1 MIKQIFTTYGVNFL
15 SLVNIIF
22 SFIFTLLFAKIY
34 GIGHVADTYFYAL
47 MIFMNIQI
55 ITQIFYSTFFNF
67 YFHTKDMKRKK
78 NLYYML
84 IIILIF
90 ISLIIISLFFLI
102 SNSFNLFN
110 NTTREFL
117 NIYIFSLLFIPII
130 NMSILLMN
138 AEKKFFYAYYYPI
151 FKNIIAL
158 IIMLIY
164 NEPTKLL
171 SLAYGFLIFDFLF
184 TLFIIYKSYNLLGK
198 VKLFLDIELL
208 IKLIKKSFFDKLGHF
223 ALSLPELVVANL
235 LVSYFSGIL
244 ALYSYIKKIT
254 TAILQFIFMPQ
265 STVTASRVG
274 KLISRYKYIGIKIE
288 MKKLWSKTLPFFI
301 TANIFLVFT
310 IIFLLKLFISAE
322 LVSKY
327 QSEIYLILFILI
339 LQNVLTIFEYPYGS
353 ILHQKLMFEYTL
365 KVKIISLFLFLLGYL
380 VFINL
385 NSKDLLTLLL
395 INSIPA
401 LIMLILYRKR
411 ANKILRN
418 YE

>member
-102 SNSFNLFN
+102 SNSFDLFN
-110 NTTREFL
+110 NTTKEFL

-208 IKLIKKSFFDKLGHF
+208 IKLIKKSFFDKLGHL
-223 ALSLPELVVANL
+223 ALSLPELIVANL

-244 ALYSYIKKIT
+244 ALYSYIKKFT

-274 KLISRYKYIGIKIE
+274 ILISRYKYIGIKIE
-288 MKKLWSKTLPFFI
+288 IKKLLSKTLPFFI

-310 IIFLLKLFISAE
+310 IIFILELFISAE

-411 ANKILRN
+411 ANEILRN

>member
-1 MIKQIFTTYGVNFL
+1 MNFL

-55 ITQIFYSTFFNF
+55 LTQIFYSTFFNF

-208 IKLIKKSFFDKLGHF
+208 IKLIKKSFFDKLGHL
-223 ALSLPELVVANL
+223 ALSLPELIVANL

-244 ALYSYIKKIT
+244 ALYSYIKKFT

-274 KLISRYKYIGIKIE
+274 ILISRYKYIGIKIE
-288 MKKLWSKTLPFFI
+288 IKKLLSKTLPFFI

-310 IIFLLKLFISAE
+310 IIFILELFISAE

>member
-102 SNSFNLFN
+102 SNSFDLFN
-110 NTTREFL
+110 NTTKEFL

-208 IKLIKKSFFDKLGHF
+208 IKLIKKSFFDKLGHL
-223 ALSLPELVVANL
+223 ALSLPELIVANL

-244 ALYSYIKKIT
+244 ALYSYIKKFT

-274 KLISRYKYIGIKIE
+274 ILISRYKYIGIKIE

>member
-1 MIKQIFTTYGVNFL
+1 MNFL

-208 IKLIKKSFFDKLGHF
+208 IKLIKKSFFDKLGHL
-223 ALSLPELVVANL
+223 ALSLPELIVANL

-244 ALYSYIKKIT
+244 ALYSYIKKFT

-274 KLISRYKYIGIKIE
+274 ILISRYKYIGIKIE
-288 MKKLWSKTLPFFI
+288 IKKLLSKTLPFFI

-310 IIFLLKLFISAE
+310 IIFILELFISPE

-411 ANKILRN
+411 ANEILRN